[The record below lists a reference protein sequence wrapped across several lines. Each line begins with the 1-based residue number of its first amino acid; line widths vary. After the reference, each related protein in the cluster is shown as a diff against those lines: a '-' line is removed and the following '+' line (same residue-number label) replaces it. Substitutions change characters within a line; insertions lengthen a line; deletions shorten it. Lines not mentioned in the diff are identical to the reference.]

1 MTATAV
7 LTFIPKTKKTNTN
20 NPFYFQLLLQSKPPN
35 SISIQRRLRK
45 RIKRNFRSQA
55 ACTCH

>member
-20 NPFYFQLLLQSKPPN
+20 NPFYFHIITTEQTFEFN
-35 SISIQRRLRK
+35 
-45 RIKRNFRSQA
+45 
-55 ACTCH
+55 